1 MKKLALAMACL
12 FAVGVAQADDKGGF
26 SQDAAPPPPHKL
38 DDGYRGVEDGRIMT
52 VEQAKTMHDGATVSL
67 RGNLLKR
74 QGDDRYQFRDKSGT
88 ITVIIPVAAFNEQ
101 HVEPDDLVNIN
112 GSLDRK
118 MTPPVVRI
126 DRLLK
131 QSPKKAEHVDM
142 STFSH
147 SQDEE
152 RGKQPAREAP
162 GEQGEVPRKRDDS
175 KDDKSDPWHPQ
186 DGR

>member
-74 QGDDRYQFRDKSGT
+74 QEM
-88 ITVIIPVAAFNEQ
+88 TVISFVIKAA
-101 HVEPDDLVNIN
+101 PSPLL
-112 GSLDRK
+112 SRS
-118 MTPPVVRI
+118 P
-126 DRLLK
+126 RL
-131 QSPKKAEHVDM
+131 
-142 STFSH
+142 TNNT
-147 SQDEE
+147 
-152 RGKQPAREAP
+152 
-162 GEQGEVPRKRDDS
+162 
-175 KDDKSDPWHPQ
+175 
-186 DGR
+186 

>member
-131 QSPKKAEHVDM
+131 QSPKEGANKQVI
-142 STFSH
+142 S
-147 SQDEE
+147 SQADSLIKIS
-152 RGKQPAREAP
+152 RIWADFFPANTSNQPI
-162 GEQGEVPRKRDDS
+162 
-175 KDDKSDPWHPQ
+175 
-186 DGR
+186 

>member
-88 ITVIIPVAAFNEQ
+88 ITVIIPV
-101 HVEPDDLVNIN
+101 VW
-112 GSLDRK
+112 GG
-118 MTPPVVRI
+118 
-126 DRLLK
+126 DRLCMDGSSSRK
-131 QSPKKAEHVDM
+131 QREAL
-142 STFSH
+142 
-147 SQDEE
+147 
-152 RGKQPAREAP
+152 RGKA
-162 GEQGEVPRKRDDS
+162 
-175 KDDKSDPWHPQ
+175 
-186 DGR
+186 

>member
-38 DDGYRGVEDGRIMT
+38 DDGYRGVEDQH
-52 VEQAKTMHDGATVSL
+52 ELEKQMHDGATVSL

-131 QSPKKAEHVDM
+131 QSPK
-142 STFSH
+142 
-147 SQDEE
+147 
-152 RGKQPAREAP
+152 
-162 GEQGEVPRKRDDS
+162 
-175 KDDKSDPWHPQ
+175 
-186 DGR
+186 

>member
-88 ITVIIPVAAFNEQ
+88 ITVTNDTKTTGTWEPEAAKRRSFGITHYTFCSTSLQE
-101 HVEPDDLVNIN
+101 ESN
-112 GSLDRK
+112 G
-118 MTPPVVRI
+118 
-126 DRLLK
+126 
-131 QSPKKAEHVDM
+131 
-142 STFSH
+142 
-147 SQDEE
+147 
-152 RGKQPAREAP
+152 
-162 GEQGEVPRKRDDS
+162 DS
-175 KDDKSDPWHPQ
+175 
-186 DGR
+186 

>member
-74 QGDDRYQFRDKSGT
+74 QEM
-88 ITVIIPVAAFNEQ
+88 TVISFVIKAASS
-101 HVEPDDLVNIN
+101 PLL
-112 GSLDRK
+112 SRS
-118 MTPPVVRI
+118 P
-126 DRLLK
+126 RL
-131 QSPKKAEHVDM
+131 
-142 STFSH
+142 TNNT
-147 SQDEE
+147 
-152 RGKQPAREAP
+152 
-162 GEQGEVPRKRDDS
+162 
-175 KDDKSDPWHPQ
+175 
-186 DGR
+186 

>member
-12 FAVGVAQADDKGGF
+12 FAIGVAQADDKGGF

-118 MTPPVVRI
+118 MTPPVVEGKGGFVAGLAVGAI
-126 DRLLK
+126 VSAACVILLK
-131 QSPKKAEHVDM
+131 ALAKKKTSDAKAD
-142 STFSH
+142 
-147 SQDEE
+147 DEMDLDFE
-152 RGKQPAREAP
+152 IN
-162 GEQGEVPRKRDDS
+162 
-175 KDDKSDPWHPQ
+175 
-186 DGR
+186 

>member
-101 HVEPDDLVNIN
+101 HVEPNNLVNIN

-131 QSPKKAEHVDM
+131 QSPK
-142 STFSH
+142 
-147 SQDEE
+147 
-152 RGKQPAREAP
+152 
-162 GEQGEVPRKRDDS
+162 
-175 KDDKSDPWHPQ
+175 
-186 DGR
+186 

>member
-88 ITVIIPVAAFNEQ
+88 ITVIIPVANLQFDRRYEGNFRCLNRHGSDQ
-101 HVEPDDLVNIN
+101 H
-112 GSLDRK
+112 
-118 MTPPVVRI
+118 
-126 DRLLK
+126 
-131 QSPKKAEHVDM
+131 Q
-142 STFSH
+142 
-147 SQDEE
+147 
-152 RGKQPAREAP
+152 
-162 GEQGEVPRKRDDS
+162 
-175 KDDKSDPWHPQ
+175 
-186 DGR
+186 

>member
-74 QGDDRYQFRDKSGT
+74 QGDAPRDKCAHFREING
-88 ITVIIPVAAFNEQ
+88 IAAAFQ
-101 HVEPDDLVNIN
+101 HLQKNYNPIASSFL
-112 GSLDRK
+112 
-118 MTPPVVRI
+118 
-126 DRLLK
+126 
-131 QSPKKAEHVDM
+131 
-142 STFSH
+142 
-147 SQDEE
+147 
-152 RGKQPAREAP
+152 
-162 GEQGEVPRKRDDS
+162 
-175 KDDKSDPWHPQ
+175 
-186 DGR
+186 

>member
-1 MKKLALAMACL
+1 
-12 FAVGVAQADDKGGF
+12 
-26 SQDAAPPPPHKL
+26 L

-112 GSLDRK
+112 GSL
-118 MTPPVVRI
+118 
-126 DRLLK
+126 
-131 QSPKKAEHVDM
+131 
-142 STFSH
+142 
-147 SQDEE
+147 
-152 RGKQPAREAP
+152 
-162 GEQGEVPRKRDDS
+162 
-175 KDDKSDPWHPQ
+175 
-186 DGR
+186 